1 MSFSLQI
8 KSFGIHIKIYDLGFL
23 SVINHS
29 RVGVEKTMGD
39 KHENFPKKR
48 KKITEYKHVVHS
60 EFLVQ

>member
-48 KKITEYKHVVHS
+48 KNH
-60 EFLVQ
+60 